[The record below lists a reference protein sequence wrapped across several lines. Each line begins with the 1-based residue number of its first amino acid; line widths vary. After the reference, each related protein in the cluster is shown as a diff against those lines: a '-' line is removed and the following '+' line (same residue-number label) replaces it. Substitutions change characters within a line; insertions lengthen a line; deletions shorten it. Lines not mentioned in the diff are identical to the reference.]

1 MNYFGVNDA
10 VSFRHI
16 VRLSMALD
24 TGAFS
29 NSLVANYRNGYTDA
43 EAQSRN
49 LGTGLLETFRVE
61 VPSHLTFDWQGKWQ
75 ANKNVLLRAG
85 VKNIADRNPPFSL
98 RASSGHQVGFDPRY
112 ADPMGRTFYVTG
124 GYTF

>member
-1 MNYFGVNDA
+1 MNKYGIDDQ

-16 VRLSMALD
+16 VRLTTSLE
-24 TGAFS
+24 TGPFT
-29 NSLVANYRNGYTDA
+29 NTVIANYRNGYTDA
-43 EAQSRN
+43 EATSRN
-49 LGTGLLETFRVE
+49 VATNVLETFRME

-75 ANKNVLLRAG
+75 VTKGLGLRAG

-112 ADPMGRTFYVTG
+112 ADPMGRTFYLNG
-124 GYTF
+124 NYSF